1 MPARQH
7 IYVPPPWTNG
17 VVRSRISP
25 SRRAFMESN
34 RVNCSAG
41 GDRIS
46 ALPDDILLDILQ
58 CLDLRTAVRAG
69 AMCLSAFRACSL
81 ISTWTLPPWSMVPHH
96 RLNFS
101 LDCVMATYTNSITW
115 FLLPTH
121 HRTSLRLAFYLAE
134 VDPCLRSIGDAIAA
148 TPADRLELTVWTAYG
163 VEFAEY
169 GQRFASFLAAC
180 PTAFARLTTITL
192 QDFIFTTDSEIASL
206 LTPAMA

>member
-1 MPARQH
+1 
-7 IYVPPPWTNG
+7 
-17 VVRSRISP
+17 
-25 SRRAFMESN
+25 MESDRPCLDIKDVGRN
-34 RVNCSAG
+34 RVNCSDG

-46 ALPDDILLDILQ
+46 ALPDDILLNILQ

-69 AMCLSAFRACSL
+69 AMARR
-81 ISTWTLPPWSMVPHH
+81 WRRLPCMLPDLDMDVATMVPHH

-101 LDCVMATYTNSITW
+101 LDCVMARYTNSVKW

-121 HRTSLRLAFYLAE
+121 HRTSLRFAFYLAE
-134 VDPCLRSIGDAIAA
+134 VDPCLRSIGGAIAA
-148 TPADRLELTVWTAYG
+148 TPADRLELTVRTAYD

-192 QDFIFTTDSEIASL
+192 QDFVFTTGSEIAALLDACHSL
-206 LTPAMA
+206 ELLSLTKCRCRASVA